1 MICSQNSALPSYL
14 SFSTYLHGA
23 VTLYPRKKNRS
34 LEEQLLKLRFE
45 ALKRRLVNFEIH
57 LSGPGCPSCGT
68 AEKAVLLFVL
78 GTPSRICL
86 RGEKHS
92 SGVSSLEQ
100 ASVKDECREMMFFRV
115 FIQRT
120 LDSKFKL
127 L

>member
-1 MICSQNSALPSYL
+1 MKQSISIQEK
-14 SFSTYLHGA
+14 
-23 VTLYPRKKNRS
+23 RNRS
-34 LEEQLLKLRFE
+34 VEEQLLNLRFE
-45 ALKRRLVNFEIH
+45 ALKRRLVNFEIKF
-57 LSGPGCPSCGT
+57 SGPGCGT
-68 AEKAVLLFVL
+68 AEKAVLQFVL
-78 GTPSRICL
+78 GTPSRLCL
-86 RGEKHS
+86 GGEKHS